1 MEKRTFYYARV
12 SSNSQTAARQIDRF
26 KEIGADDTQIIVDK
40 ESGKDIKRTGYLY
53 LRNNLLRSEDTLVV
67 TSLDRLSRNK
77 ADIKSE
83 MEYYK
88 ENGIRLKILDLPTT
102 LIDAPE
108 GQEWIIEMI
117 QNILIEVLGSIA
129 ENERRTIKNRQA
141 EGIESAQKRGVRFG
155 RPSYVKPDIFD
166 EMLEKVERGELRA
179 VDAMRKMDMK
189 KSTYYK
195 LRRLDRDK

>member
-26 KEIGADDTQIIVDK
+26 KEIGAEDNQIIIDK

-102 LIDAPE
+102 LIEAPE

>member
-102 LIDAPE
+102 LIEAPE

>member
-155 RPSYVKPDIFD
+155 RPTYVKPDIFD

-179 VDAMRKMDMK
+179 VDAMRKMGMK